1 MSYIFRGK
9 RKNKKTNKW
18 QFWLGMIFI
27 AMVVIFFGKIN
38 WQVHQKGKQ
47 LTIKVDQLRSKVN
60 LLQEKKDKLE
70 KDIEDVNKV
79 DYLEKV
85 GREELNLQKAG
96 EKAIAFI
103 ASPKKTIQETP
114 PQLSGWQ
121 KLIRTLKNWF
131 TFKRQ

>member
-60 LLQEKKDKLE
+60 LLQEKKDIACTIINDCL
-70 KDIEDVNKV
+70 KD
-79 DYLEKV
+79 
-85 GREELNLQKAG
+85 
-96 EKAIAFI
+96 
-103 ASPKKTIQETP
+103 PETP
-114 PQLSGWQ
+114 GLSWCESEQ
-121 KLIRTLKNWF
+121 AFKIFKKLKNL
-131 TFKRQ
+131 